1 VNKTAT
7 KERMT
12 EEQILKAIKNDFQPL
27 GNNCWVRLGDPAL
40 YDDAQVLVWL
50 QARKLI

>member
-1 VNKTAT
+1 MNKTAT

-12 EEQILKAIKNDFQPL
+12 EKQILKAIKNDFQPF